1 MAVPG
6 SRRDPTSDPPDP
18 DEDRQ
23 QTGVG
28 VSGSGGG
35 PGSWGPG
42 GWGPGGFG
50 GPGGHGGRGRRDD
63 SVPDDLTPTPP
74 EGAGERLR
82 GAATGG
88 RRDLLAAVLLLLDE
102 WAMRESQLSREIA
115 ERSGCAWQVSAS
127 DVAHALDSLRL
138 AGMVGTV
145 EVEGH
150 EVAHLTQP
158 GKDYVERNR
167 GELGSPWDDVEGAA
181 DAARGST
188 GGSRGRRP
196 SRHSPGPPAAET
208 PGLG

>member
-1 MAVPG
+1 MAVLG
-6 SRRDPTSDPPDP
+6 SIRGPTSVPFDP

-50 GPGGHGGRGRRDD
+50 GPGGHGGRGRRDGSD
-63 SVPDDLTPTPP
+63 PDDLTPIPP
-74 EGAGERLR
+74 EEALERLR

-102 WAMRESQLSREIA
+102 WAMRESQLTWEIA
-115 ERSGCAWQVSAS
+115 ERSGNAWHVSVS
-127 DVAHALDSLRL
+127 TVADAVDSLRL

-145 EVEGH
+145 EVKGH
-150 EVAHLTQP
+150 DVAHLTNL

-167 GELGSPWDDVEGAA
+167 GDLGSPFDDVEDAA
-181 DAARGST
+181 DSADRAT
-188 GGSRGRRP
+188 G
-196 SRHSPGPPAAET
+196 
-208 PGLG
+208 

>member
-6 SRRDPTSDPPDP
+6 SRRPTSDP

-63 SVPDDLTPTPP
+63 SVPDDPTPTPP
-74 EGAGERLR
+74 EGAGDRLR
-82 GAATGG
+82 GAVTGG

-115 ERSGCAWQVSAS
+115 ERSGNAWQVAAS

-138 AGMVGTV
+138 AGMVGSI
-145 EVEGH
+145 EVQGH
-150 EVAHLTQP
+150 DVAHLTNL
-158 GKDYVERNR
+158 GKDYVERSR
-167 GELGSPWDDVEGAA
+167 DELGSPWDDVEGAA
-181 DAARGST
+181 DAARRGT
-188 GGSRGRRP
+188 GRDRGRRP
-196 SRHSPGPPAAET
+196 SRHRPGRPGDAPP
-208 PGLG
+208 GFD